1 MLFAVFCDFSAAMA
15 IENREQRK
23 TRHKIKR
30 ANVSILVRPAPALHT
45 ASAKSSLPHAYVKVV
60 VV

>member
-1 MLFAVFCDFSAAMA
+1 
-15 IENREQRK
+15 
-23 TRHKIKR
+23 
-30 ANVSILVRPAPALHT
+30 VSILVRPAPALHT